1 MQMIYSVVLVSGIEQ
16 SDSVTHTHVNIYI
29 FFLDSFSL

>member
-16 SDSVTHTHVNIYI
+16 SDSVTHTHFNIYI
-29 FFLDSFSL
+29 YSF